1 VERSD
6 FEYLSRK
13 LQGYRVRREAQTWSV
28 ERAAIGADGRLAVEV
43 GGETKR
49 RLVTDLPPD
58 FDPHDNE
65 HLAWLLGWIEHSVQE
80 TK

>member
-1 VERSD
+1 VKRSE

-13 LQGYRVRREAQTWSV
+13 LQGYRVRRDAQTWSV
-28 ERAAIGADGRLAVEV
+28 ERAALDDDGRLAVEV

-65 HLAWLLGWIEHSVQE
+65 HLAWLLGWIEHCVLDS
-80 TK
+80 K